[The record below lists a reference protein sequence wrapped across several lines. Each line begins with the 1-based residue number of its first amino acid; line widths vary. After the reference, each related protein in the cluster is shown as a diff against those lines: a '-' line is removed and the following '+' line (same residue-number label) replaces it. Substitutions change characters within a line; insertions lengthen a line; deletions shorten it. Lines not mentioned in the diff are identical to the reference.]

1 MEVNCGTFEVKD
13 TDGKMQFR
21 VTKDEVV
28 IGLDE
33 VVYPGRNC
41 MYSFQPCIALN
52 VCVYVCVR
60 VCACIHTCKFI
71 TVFFKFF
78 FY

>member
-33 VVYPGRNC
+33 VVYPGRNY
-41 MYSFQPCIALN
+41 MYSFQPCLALN
-52 VCVYVCVR
+52 FCVCVHAY
-60 VCACIHTCKFI
+60 IHADLLQYFI
-71 TVFFKFF
+71 F